1 MQRAPDRSRQNLI
14 IAVLVFAE
22 MASAYEAGM
31 IYSAL
36 STMYRTFNDPV
47 GVGWLITSFLLVS
60 AAASAVCS
68 RLGDMFGRY
77 QVLVVMLLLATLG
90 SLISAVSSSLY
101 GVVAGRALQG
111 VSAAV
116 LPLCF
121 GLVREHLPAKR
132 VPIAVSYLTAMAA
145 FGAGLGL
152 VTAGVIVDYF
162 SWQLMFFISAGQAA
176 LALVLVLIF
185 IPASKAT
192 ASKGRLD
199 IVGGVLFVPAL
210 AGVLLA
216 ISNGKSWG
224 WTDGRTLGLLMA
236 SLALMVFWVFYE
248 LRHSNPLI
256 DVRQFTNRK
265 IVLTNLDM
273 AMFGLGASQMMLVLL
288 LLLQQP
294 TWTGIGLGI
303 SATLAAMVKLPGNA
317 LALVFGPLG
326 GHITA
331 KHGGRR
337 AMLIAVLVVLTA
349 WIGITVWRD
358 SLWLLTAMI
367 LLASAGGSM
376 MYAAMPNLIIE
387 AAPQDRTS
395 EMTGLANVV
404 RTTFSAIG
412 AQLIAFMLA
421 TSTIADPASGQ
432 AFPAETAYL
441 LVFASIIGTLVLM
454 LMITWLLPAQ
464 SAAEAKAYARMN
476 AAPRPTESG

>member
-1 MQRAPDRSRQNLI
+1 MQGVSNRSRQNLI
-14 IAVLVFAE
+14 ISVLVFAE

-36 STMYRTFNDPV
+36 ATMYRTFNDPV
-47 GVGWLITSFLLVS
+47 GVGWLITAFLLVS

-90 SLISAVSSSLY
+90 SLISAVSTSLY

-121 GLVREHLPAKR
+121 GLVREHLPASR

-152 VTAGVIVDYF
+152 VTAGIIVDYF

-185 IPASKAT
+185 LPASKG
-192 ASKGRLD
+192 SGVKGGLD
-199 IVGGVLFVPAL
+199 VIGGVLFVPGL

-216 ISNGKSWG
+216 ISNGKDWG
-224 WTDGRTLGLLMA
+224 WSDARTLGLFA
-236 SLALMVFWVFYE
+236 GSLALMVFWVFYE

-256 DVRQFTNRK
+256 DVRQFANRK
-265 IVLTNLDM
+265 VALTNLDM
-273 AMFGLGASQMMLVLL
+273 AMFGLGASQLMLVIL

-303 SATLAAMVKLPGNA
+303 SATFAAMVKLPGNV

-337 AMLIAVLVVLTA
+337 AMLIAVTVVLAA
-349 WIGITVWRD
+349 WIGITLWKD
-358 SLWLLTAMI
+358 SLWFLMAMI
-367 LLASAGGSM
+367 VLASAGGSM

-387 AAPQDRTS
+387 AAPQERTS

-404 RTTFSAIG
+404 RTTFTAIG
-412 AQLIAFMLA
+412 AQLIAFVLA
-421 TSTIADPASGQ
+421 SSTVSDPANGQ
-432 AFPAETAYL
+432 AFPTEKAYL
-441 LVFASIIGTLVLM
+441 FAFASILVTLVLM
-454 LMITWLLPAQ
+454 LMFTWLLPRR
-464 SAAEAKAYARMN
+464 SPVEATVQAK
-476 AAPRPTESG
+476 PTTRLMRSL